1 VKYWI
6 VAATITI
13 ILLVVFRNAIPTFV
27 IGVVDLLEYGR
38 WG

>member
-6 VAATITI
+6 AAVVTI
-13 ILLVVFRNAIPTFV
+13 ILLVVFRNAIPTFL

-38 WG
+38 W

>member
-1 VKYWI
+1 MKYWI
-6 VAATITI
+6 VAAAVLA
-13 ILLVVFRNAIPTFV
+13 LLVVFRDTIATFL